1 MRFHASCAAFL
12 GPDGYDSVLL
22 LGASGSG
29 KSDLLLRLM
38 AVGWLMVA
46 DDQVIVED
54 GIARAPE
61 ALAGILEV
69 RGLGLFKQPY
79 LARAPLRLVVQL
91 GVQTIRLPEPQLHD
105 ILGLPMITLDP
116 AQPSA
121 PARLALALGAACGQ
135 VAQIAGAFA
144 A

>member
-12 GPDGYDSVLL
+12 GPDGYESVLL

-29 KSDLLLRLM
+29 KSDLLLRLLHD
-38 AVGWLMVA
+38 GWLMVA
-46 DDQVIVED
+46 DDQVIVEH

-79 LARAPLRLVVQL
+79 LAAAPLRLVAKL
-91 GVQTIRLPEPQLHD
+91 GVQTTRLPEPQAHD
-105 ILGLPMITLDP
+105 RLNLPMITLDA

-121 PARLALALGAACGQ
+121 PARLALALAAACGR
-135 VAQIAGAFA
+135 VGQIAGAFA

>member
-1 MRFHASCAAFL
+1 MRFHASCAAYL

-29 KSDLLLRLM
+29 KSDLLLRLLHE
-38 AVGWLMVA
+38 GWLMVA

-61 ALAGILEV
+61 ALAGVMEV

-79 LARAPLRLVVQL
+79 LAQAPLRLVVQL
-91 GVQTIRLPEPQLHD
+91 GVQTIRLPEPQTHD
-105 ILGLPMITLDP
+105 VLNLPMVTLDP
-116 AQPSA
+116 DQHSA
-121 PARLALALGAACGQ
+121 PARLALALAAACGRA
-135 VAQIAGAFA
+135 AQIAGAFA
-144 A
+144 V